1 MDVFMFLRM
10 YEGKMMSVFSK
21 KLKSLINYMNHWAH
35 RFLLHLAYFL
45 MRCGIYF
52 LLSMLS
58 SKQPYCTASEIP
70 QIFTPNIFIA
80 DIRRLTSL
88 ENWLTAVHDDSFRG

>member
-35 RFLLHLAYFL
+35 GFLLHLAYFFNE
-45 MRCGIYF
+45 MWH
-52 LLSMLS
+52 LL
-58 SKQPYCTASEIP
+58 
-70 QIFTPNIFIA
+70 FIV
-80 DIRRLTSL
+80 
-88 ENWLTAVHDDSFRG
+88 NVKW